1 MGWSN
6 NHPNGLIHYN
16 PQQAYRGYT
25 LVTNLNSHETRLIDM
40 EGRICHRWHSDQGIA
55 YSYLLPNG
63 NLLLRTGPAGQEV
76 SFLQHPATEMLPR
89 GGRTVSG
96 AILELDWDGNV
107 VWEYRYP
114 TLHHDFERLPS
125 GNTLTLA
132 WELIPEE
139 ISRQVKGGH
148 DDGESRGM
156 LGDVVREITP
166 AGEVVYEWTSWDHL
180 DFDEDRICFLESR
193 EEWTHQNALNVTH
206 DGDLLVSFR
215 QTDTV
220 GIVDKASGKF
230 R

>member
-25 LVTNLNSHETRLIDM
+25 LVTNLNSHESRLIDM
-40 EGRICHRWHSDQGIA
+40 EGRICHRWHCDQGIA

-96 AILELDWDGNV
+96 AILELDWDSNV
-107 VWEYRYP
+107 VWEHRYP
-114 TLHHDFERLPS
+114 TLHHDFERLPN

-148 DDGESRGM
+148 DDGEEPRHAGRRCPGNHSRRRHG
-156 LGDVVREITP
+156 VRMDI
-166 AGEVVYEWTSWDHL
+166 
-180 DFDEDRICFLESR
+180 LESSGLR
-193 EEWTHQNALNVTH
+193 R
-206 DGDLLVSFR
+206 GPYLLP
-215 QTDTV
+215 
-220 GIVDKASGKF
+220 GKP
-230 R
+230 

>member
-25 LVTNLNSHETRLIDM
+25 LVTNLNGQESRLIDM
-40 EGRICHRWHSDQGIA
+40 EGRVCHRWRSDRGIS

-76 SFLQHPATEMLPR
+76 SFLQHPATELLPR

-114 TLHHDFERLPS
+114 LLHHDFERLPN
-125 GNTLTLA
+125 GNTLVLA

-139 ISRQVKGGH
+139 ISQQVKGGH
-148 DDGESRGM
+148 DDGEGQRYAGRRGAGNHAGRRYGVRM
-156 LGDVVREITP
+156 DILGSP
-166 AGEVVYEWTSWDHL
+166 
-180 DFDEDRICFLESR
+180 
-193 EEWTHQNALNVTH
+193 
-206 DGDLLVSFR
+206 
-215 QTDTV
+215 
-220 GIVDKASGKF
+220 
-230 R
+230 